1 MTGSKIK
8 NMEEFAAISGISRPT
23 VSKYFNDPQSVRSST
38 RERIEAALEAHDYRP
53 NMFAV
58 NQNRK
63 LTKNVGIVVPFLAD
77 PVFAEFARKFEQLC
91 VKAGYRPT
99 VYSAHGDPANEIEIL
114 EALRALKPAGVLM
127 APLGRA
133 SDRDAMASFF
143 EDIPTVLFDSDLQDM
158 DMTFV
163 GADNPQFTRL
173 MVDFL
178 CRSGSAPCFFEMEN
192 PANPNAR
199 KRRKSYI
206 ETMEAFGH
214 TPQIVQAA
222 GVGWSFEEIGRDEG
236 LRAFRENLFPSDTIL
251 CSNDRLAIGL
261 LSAAFEAGIT
271 VGRGPNATI
280 RIAGQDDHPFSRF
293 TCPPLTTIA
302 QDFESISRQ
311 AFETLLTVLDGEPVA
326 HKKRNI
332 EGKLVMRS
340 SA

>member
-1 MTGSKIK
+1 MVGVKIR
-8 NMEEFAAISGISRPT
+8 NMEEFAALSGISRPT
-23 VSKYFNDPQSVRSST
+23 VSKYFNDPQSVRAST
-38 RERIEAALEAHDYRP
+38 RAKIEAALEAYDYRP
-53 NMFAV
+53 NMFAM

-77 PVFAEFARKFEQLC
+77 PVFAEFARKIEQLC

-99 VYSAHGDPANEIEIL
+99 VYSAHGDPANEVEIL
-114 EALRALKPAGVLM
+114 EALRALRPAGVLM

-133 SDRDAMASFF
+133 SDRSAMESFF
-143 EDIPTVLFDSDLQDM
+143 GDIPTVLFDSDLQDM

-178 CRSGSAPCFFEMEN
+178 CRSGSAPCFFEMET

-206 ETMEAFGH
+206 ETMEAFGY
-214 TPQIVQAA
+214 TPHIIQVP
-222 GVGWSFEEIGRDEG
+222 GEGWSFEEIGRAEG
-236 LRAFRENLFPSDTIL
+236 LRAFQDNRFPSDTIL

-261 LSAAFEAGIT
+261 ISAAFAEGIT
-271 VGRGPNATI
+271 VGRGPEAMF

-311 AFETLLTVLDGEPVA
+311 AFETLVAVLEGEAIPV
-326 HKKRNI
+326 KKRHI
-332 EGKLVMRS
+332 EGKLVMRT